1 MRVVQWTMLGS
12 ILLYAV
18 IGKIINF
25 AVHPTDSSLS
35 YVFTTAGVALV
46 GMIFVVRRTLV
57 LRPAEDLA
65 SRPDDS
71 ISLSHWKSGYIAT
84 YTLCEA
90 LALLGL
96 VLRFLGFSFQQ
107 SLPFYIASFVLL
119 LFFGPREPI
128 SV

>member
-1 MRVVQWTMLGS
+1 MDHAGQHSALCGRWKNYKFRSAPRGL
-12 ILLYAV
+12 IAKLR
-18 IGKIINF
+18 
-25 AVHPTDSSLS
+25 
-35 YVFTTAGVALV
+35 FTTAGVALV

-84 YTLCEA
+84 YVLCEA

-107 SLPFYIASFVLL
+107 SLPFYVASFVLL
-119 LFFGPREPI
+119 LFFAPREPI
-128 SV
+128 GT